1 MCDGMMTWYD
11 DMNEIRKRMQF
22 SSQHLLNQRLLQV
35 VLALGEERNDLA
47 VDPAGQRRTKRTIVH
62 HDRSLLCRR
71 RLRLRIVV
79 AMKWD
84 LQQVKHI
91 IRGTA
96 LDEDRENNQPHGDSM
111 HQLHSPRAPSHLH
124 LVV

>member
-71 RLRLRIVV
+71 RLRLR
-79 AMKWD
+79 
-84 LQQVKHI
+84 
-91 IRGTA
+91 GTA